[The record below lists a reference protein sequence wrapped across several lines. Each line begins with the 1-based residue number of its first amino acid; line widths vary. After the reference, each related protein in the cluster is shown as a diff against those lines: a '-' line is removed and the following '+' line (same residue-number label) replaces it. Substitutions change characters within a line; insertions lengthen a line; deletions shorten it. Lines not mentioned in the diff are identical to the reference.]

1 MYHLTPDSS
10 NAKVGKGV
18 AVSTSSASTCPDAC
32 PLKSKGCYASSGP
45 LAIHWRKI
53 TKEERGTVWKAFLS
67 SVSSLPMGYKF
78 RHNQAGDLPG
88 DNNKVSAP
96 MLRQLASAIASR
108 ALQAWTYTHKP
119 LTRSNLAAIKEANAS
134 GFAVNLSADNLAEA
148 DRKAATGLP
157 TVVILP
163 RNAPATVFTPQG
175 RKVIT
180 CPAQTRP
187 GATCATCMLCAKVSR
202 SVIIGFRAH
211 GTGAKAAELIASA

>member
-1 MYHLTPDSS
+1 MYHLSPSSS
-10 NAKVGKGV
+10 NAKTGSGV

-32 PLKSKGCYASSGP
+32 PLKSKGCYAASGP
-45 LAIHWRKI
+45 VAIHWGKI
-53 TKEERGTVWKAFLS
+53 TREERGTVWRAFIA
-67 SVSSLPMGYKF
+67 SVASLPMGHKF

-88 DNNKVSAP
+88 DNNTVSRA
-96 MLRQLASAIASR
+96 MLRQLTGAIKAR

-119 LTRSNLAAIKEANAS
+119 LTRANLTAIQEANAS

-163 RNAPATVFTPQG
+163 RSAPATVYTPAG
-175 RKVIT
+175 RKVVT
-180 CPAQTRP
+180 CPAQTRA
-187 GATCATCMLCAKVSR
+187 GTTCATCMLCAKVKR

-211 GTGAKAAELIASA
+211 GATAKAAETIANS